1 MWLSVL
7 INPTA
12 RRMIASRAN
21 TRRPSLRGPAE
32 TKGCSQIGRRLLA
45 RCNQTTC
52 YPKNRFRLYPPSAA
66 YRSGIR
72 VQAACL
78 TSGFVDFVEI
88 ALAKSA

>member
-32 TKGCSQIGRRLLA
+32 TKGCSQIGRRLRHAVTKQLA
-45 RCNQTTC
+45 TLKIGSG
-52 YPKNRFRLYPPSAA
+52 YILLRLP
-66 YRSGIR
+66 ID
-72 VQAACL
+72 Q
-78 TSGFVDFVEI
+78 GFVCKPRV
-88 ALAKSA
+88 